1 MLNSSIYSI
10 NFFGNDAISL
20 NIIRLTKVSDLKISI
35 ITVCFNSVQT
45 IADTLRS
52 VRAQTNGNIEHIIV
66 DGGSNDDT
74 LVVVAAEAMSSHKLV
89 SEKDNGIYD
98 AMNKG
103 IALAT
108 GDIIGFINSDDF
120 YPSPDVLSVVASAFE
135 SSGADCCY
143 GDLCYVQQ
151 GDVAKTVR
159 YWRSAPFETG
169 MFGRGWC
176 PPHPTFFVRRE
187 VYARLGGFDLSF
199 KIAADFELMAR
210 YLEGAHISS
219 HYIPKVL
226 VKMRLGGTTNRS
238 LSNIFKQNMEI
249 RRALSKIGQ
258 HSSLVSFLLNKIVI
272 RALQFVRRPA

>member
-1 MLNSSIYSI
+1 M
-10 NFFGNDAISL
+10 
-20 NIIRLTKVSDLKISI
+20 
-35 ITVCFNSVQT
+35 
-45 IADTLRS
+45 RS
-52 VRAQTNGNIEHIIV
+52 VRDQTLDSIEHIII
-66 DGGSNDDT
+66 DGCSNDGT
-74 LVVVAAEAMSSHKLV
+74 LKVVESEGNHVAMIV
-89 SEKDNGIYD
+89 SERDKGIYD

-108 GDIIGFINSDDF
+108 GDIIGFINADDF
-120 YPSPDVLSVVASAFE
+120 YASLDVLATVASAFE

-151 GDVAKTVR
+151 DDVSKTVR
-159 YWRSAPFETG
+159 YWRSTPFSSG

-210 YLEGAHISS
+210 YLEAELISS

-238 LSNIFKQNMEI
+238 LSNIFKQNIEI
-249 RRALSKIGQ
+249 RRALSKIGRQ
-258 HSSLVSFLLNKIVI
+258 SSLISFVFNKLLI
-272 RALQFVRRPA
+272 RACQFVRRPT